1 MVRKKKILYAMYEEQ
16 GFPSQ
21 SLERRGTTEVK
32 TRRKANNDKRMKKVM
47 GLIMDDWYVA
57 SWKRSKPPPT
67 ESYLKV

>member
-47 GLIMDDWYVA
+47 GLIMDD
-57 SWKRSKPPPT
+57 
-67 ESYLKV
+67 